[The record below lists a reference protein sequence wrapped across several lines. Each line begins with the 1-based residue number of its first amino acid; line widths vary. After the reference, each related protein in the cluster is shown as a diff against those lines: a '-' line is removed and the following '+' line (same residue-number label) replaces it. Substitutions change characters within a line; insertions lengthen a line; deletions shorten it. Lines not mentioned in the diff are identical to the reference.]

1 MSYEFMIV
9 LYLSIHSS
17 NIILNIVRTNEKRD
31 KLFMIMFLNLL
42 LIICELTLIFK
53 LTKQN

>member
-1 MSYEFMIV
+1 MIV